1 VLFDIRS
8 IWWLPLFI
16 VVVVAAAILVP
27 IPVLRQAE
35 VHAGPVLVIDA
46 GHGGADG
53 GAIAKDGTLESGVN
67 LDIALRLECLAKF
80 WGVETEM
87 TRRSDDI
94 TYPAEATTISAMKKA
109 DQYTRIALINSIP
122 GAILISIHQNKYPS
136 ASPYGPQVFYGSVEG
151 GATLAALIQANLTG
165 QLCPSNR
172 RGAKPIDKDI
182 FLMRKVC
189 CTAVLTEC
197 GFLSNPDELAK
208 LKTPG
213 YRLQLASIFLASYLE
228 YIRGTA
234 T

>member
-1 VLFDIRS
+1 MFFNLRS

-16 VVVVAAAILVP
+16 VVVIAAAILVP
-27 IPVLRQAE
+27 IPAFTQAE
-35 VHAGPVLVIDA
+35 VQTEPVLVIDA

-53 GAIAKDGTLESGVN
+53 GAIADDGTLESGIN
-67 LDIALRLECLAKF
+67 LDIALRLESLADF

-94 TYPAEATTISAMKKA
+94 AYPADATTLSAMKKA
-109 DQYTRIALINSIP
+109 DQYARVSMINSTP

-136 ASPYGPQVFYGSVEG
+136 VSPHGPQVFYGSAEG
-151 GATLAALIQANLTG
+151 SDALAAIVQANLTG

-172 RGAKPIDKDI
+172 RGAKPIDEDI
-182 FLMRKVC
+182 FLMRKVR

-197 GFLSNPDELAK
+197 GFMSNPDELAK
-208 LKTPG
+208 LKTPN